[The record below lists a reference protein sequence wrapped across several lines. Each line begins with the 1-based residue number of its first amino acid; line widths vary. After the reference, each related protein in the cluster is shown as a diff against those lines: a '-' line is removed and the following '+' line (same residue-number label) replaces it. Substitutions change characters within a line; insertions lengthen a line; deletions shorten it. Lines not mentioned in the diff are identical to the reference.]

1 VQDLTGV
8 PPQIRRNLDS
18 LLLVGGNVSRQNFMY
33 LLNQSYPD
41 VKEKREI
48 IWDNYRKLTVNEILL
63 FTYDR
68 DGTKV
73 NVISNKH

>member
-1 VQDLTGV
+1 
-8 PPQIRRNLDS
+8 
-18 LLLVGGNVSRQNFMY
+18 VSRQNFMY

-41 VKEKREI
+41 VKEKNEI

-73 NVISNKH
+73 SVISNHP